1 MNMKLTGLRDL
12 LKAPSDPR
20 GFGHNFISK
29 KIRLMRK
36 KCSVT
41 QKWQNILPIPKLEN
55 VEKMHWAHVL
65 DTLSGYLNTLH
76 KLILGA
82 NIASKTFE
90 MALKSKIH
98 FQKSKKKSEYST
110 HSRT

>member
-36 KCSVT
+36 KMFGET
-41 QKWQNILPIPKLEN
+41 RKWQNILPIPKLEN

-65 DTLSGYLNTLH
+65 EAQMVS
-76 KLILGA
+76 IRR
-82 NIASKTFE
+82 
-90 MALKSKIH
+90 MALL
-98 FQKSKKKSEYST
+98 FCST
-110 HSRT
+110 HSLSIVLSCKNLFAGQKV